1 MVVLRKFAL
10 LSTTVGHAPPCR
22 SATVVDASKYPALE
36 VATAGDFDHV
46 THRNRRPKAVRV
58 TRCRREHLANLQI
71 TDLSSPYL
79 GRKLPCLFY
88 PTFQCTSVENIIIGR
103 TRQPALSVE

>member
-1 MVVLRKFAL
+1 
-10 LSTTVGHAPPCR
+10 
-22 SATVVDASKYPALE
+22 VDASKYPALE
-36 VATAGDFDHV
+36 VAAAGDFDHV
-46 THRNRRPKAVRV
+46 AHGNCRPNAVRV

-79 GRKLPCLFY
+79 GRQLPCLFY

-103 TRQPALSVE
+103 PRQPAPCVE